1 MKKLELTQK
10 ELGLLFGC
18 EESNEFR
25 ILKQL
30 DRITKQRQMQLQSQ
44 KGKEYE
50 MQMQSREEE
59 YYGKA

>member
-1 MKKLELTQK
+1 MKKLKLTQK

-30 DRITKQRQMQLQSQ
+30 DRITKQRADAT
-44 KGKEYE
+44 KVAERGKDYE
-50 MQMQSREEE
+50 RQ
-59 YYGKA
+59 